1 MFFGSQGHSNR
12 IIYSSINLVSFLPVI
27 KTPNADQF
35 HDLDASDSSQ
45 FQNSKFQESL
55 TVKRWWYSF
64 CHTITEISIAG
75 NIHRLFRNEP
85 STTQGILLN
94 WIQMHKQGMF
104 TNLQYPW
111 CAHETQTHPASA
123 RKDCAKIK
131 KAAKLYEV
139 DDNRAGSLQSSKIVS
154 LPFSGDLP
162 YALHIYALHISVPR
176 VSWVSTVFLRTI
188 LFTNPQINFKSAV
201 NHGKNILVNPLTQCA
216 R

>member
-1 MFFGSQGHSNR
+1 MYFGSQGHSNR
-12 IIYSSINLVSFLPVI
+12 IIYSSINLASFLPVI

-64 CHTITEISIAG
+64 CHTIAEISIAG

-85 STTQGILLN
+85 RTTQGILLN

-111 CAHETQTHPASA
+111 CAHETQNPHSKCTKRMCQNEESCEAVWSRRQSSRQPPIV
-123 RKDCAKIK
+123 KDCSTSVFRWSPICFA
-131 KAAKLYEV
+131 
-139 DDNRAGSLQSSKIVS
+139 
-154 LPFSGDLP
+154 
-162 YALHIYALHISVPR
+162 HICFAHK
-176 VSWVSTVFLRTI
+176 RTKSI
-188 LFTNPQINFKSAV
+188 MSINSFPAY
-201 NHGKNILVNPLTQCA
+201 NLIY
-216 R
+216 